1 MEEKKPRILG
11 RVKRKE
17 YLLFVLDI
25 REAEFLAR
33 QRGMRIKQRS
43 TWELRQQFEREH
55 GEIYIKD

>member
-11 RVKRKE
+11 RIKRKE

-33 QRGMRIKQRS
+33 QRGLRIRQRS
-43 TWELRQQFEREH
+43 TWELRQEFEREH
-55 GEIYIKD
+55 GSVWLD